1 MRRLSGLAA
10 IAALIGL
17 LLIPGLLHGQTPRR
31 LRIAI
36 QPGIGY
42 AHLIIM
48 REHKMLEKHLPG
60 LQVEWLRLTSGP
72 VIRDAMLAGQVDVGS
87 GGVGPFIIA
96 WDRGVKWK
104 IVSALNQMP
113 LYLNTNRDGVRTI
126 KDLTPADKIAMPAVG
141 SIQHV
146 VLQMAAEK
154 ELGNP
159 LALDS
164 LVVAMSHPDGMF
176 ALMSKREITGHLT
189 SPPFQYLELQITGI
203 RKVFDSY
210 QIVGG
215 PHTFNLIWAMED
227 FPRRNPEV
235 YQALLRALD
244 EAQAYLIDH
253 RDDAARILAEAENT
267 QPGFMR
273 ALLRNPELQ
282 YTTTPHRLM
291 QFAGFLKKTNQIKQA
306 PASWKEFA
314 FENMHRLPGD

>member
-1 MRRLSGLAA
+1 MLVAV
-10 IAALIGL
+10 LIGFVL
-17 LLIPGLLHGQTPRR
+17 LTGTTHGQTQRR
-31 LRIAI
+31 LRIAT

-42 AHLIIM
+42 AHLIVM
-48 REHKMLEKHLPG
+48 RELKMLEKHLPG

-72 VIRDAMLAGQVDVGS
+72 VIRDAMLAGQVDIGS

-126 KDLTPADKIAMPAVG
+126 KDLTQTDKIAMPAVG

-159 LALDS
+159 LALDQ
-164 LVVAMSHPDGMF
+164 LIVAMSHPDGMF
-176 ALMSKREITGHLT
+176 ALISKREITGHLT

-203 RKVFDSY
+203 RKVLDSY
-210 QIVGG
+210 QVVGG
-215 PHTFNLIWAMED
+215 PHTFNLVWAMED

-235 YQALLRALD
+235 YQALLRAVD

-291 QFAGFLKKTNQIKQA
+291 QFAGFLKKTNQIKQT
-306 PASWKEFA
+306 PASWKDFA

>member
-1 MRRLSGLAA
+1 MKRLSGLLT

-17 LLIPGLLHGQTPRR
+17 LLIPGLLHGQAPRR

-42 AHLIIM
+42 AHLIVM
-48 REHKMLEKHLPG
+48 RELKMLEKQIPG

-72 VIRDAMLAGQVDVGS
+72 VIRDAMLAGQVDIGS

-126 KDLTPADKIAMPAVG
+126 KDLTQSDKIAMPAVG

-159 LALDS
+159 LALDQ
-164 LVVAMSHPDGMF
+164 LIVAMSHPDGMF
-176 ALMSKREITGHLT
+176 ALISKREITGHLT

-203 RKVFDSY
+203 RKVLDSY
-210 QIVGG
+210 QVLGG
-215 PHTFNLIWAMED
+215 PHTFNLVWAMED

-235 YQALLRALD
+235 YQAFLRAVD
-244 EAQAYLIDH
+244 EATAYLIDH
-253 RDDAARILAEAENT
+253 RDDAARILAESENT

>member
-1 MRRLSGLAA
+1 MTLLAA
-10 IAALIGL
+10 VLVGL
-17 LLIPGLLHGQTPRR
+17 LLQIGTSHGQAPRR

-42 AHLIIM
+42 AHLIVM
-48 REHKMLEKHLPG
+48 RELKMLEKHLPG
-60 LQVEWLRLTSGP
+60 LQIEWLRLTSGP
-72 VIRDAMLAGQVDVGS
+72 VIRDAMLAGQVDIGS

-154 ELGNP
+154 ELGNA

-164 LVVAMSHPDGMF
+164 LVVSMSHPDGMF

-210 QIVGG
+210 QVVGG
-215 PHTFNLIWAMED
+215 PHTFNLVWAMED

-235 YQALLRALD
+235 YQAFLRAVD

-291 QFAGFLKKTNQIKQA
+291 QFAGFLKKTNQIKQT
-306 PASWKEFA
+306 PASWKDFT

>member
-1 MRRLSGLAA
+1 MKKLFGPLT

-17 LLIPGLLHGQTPRR
+17 LLIPGLLYGQTQRR

-42 AHLIIM
+42 AHLIVM
-48 REHKMLEKHLPG
+48 RDLKMLERHLPG

-72 VIRDAMLAGQVDVGS
+72 VIRDAMLAGQVDIGS

-154 ELGNP
+154 EFGNAH
-159 LALDS
+159 ALDQLIVS
-164 LVVAMSHPDGMF
+164 MAHPDAMF

-210 QIVGG
+210 QVVGG
-215 PHTFNLIWAMED
+215 PHTFNLVWAMED

-235 YQALLRALD
+235 YQAFLRALD

-253 RDDAARILAEAENT
+253 RDDAARILAETENT

-306 PASWKEFA
+306 PASWKDFA